1 VLSFRKSVGRSKN
14 VSKGC
19 PVIVSA
25 LREGNDKID

>member
-1 VLSFRKSVGRSKN
+1 VLSFRESISRSKD

-25 LREGNDKID
+25 LREGNDEID